1 LARAEALLAR
11 EAAVAEECFAWFKKP
26 TVYLKE
32 EATASLKKPPVYPKA
47 AVAAAVPSGDGERDY
62 ERELKGIPRNEMTD
76 AEKYEADI
84 LQIDSLMYIPVNWG
98 EHDSHNNKRR

>member
-1 LARAEALLAR
+1 VPGNKQKSSGGSILIQELLIWKR
-11 EAAVAEECFAWFKKP
+11 GGQQWTNNWF
-26 TVYLKE
+26 TYLGKHSKDE
-32 EATASLKKPPVYPKA
+32 QTR
-47 AVAAAVPSGDGERDY
+47 DERDY